1 MNWKFWS
8 KEDKNPQDWKPH
20 WAIKTLYTAWRIL
33 FAGFKIALGAAA
45 TVLLVGVVCLF
56 VFATTL
62 GDYLEEDIL
71 PNAGMDFENS
81 DLDMTSKVWY
91 LDEDG
96 QIQLLQRIYAEA
108 NREWATYDQ
117 IPEDLIHAAVA
128 IEDRRFYEHQG
139 VDWFTTIKAC
149 TRMFFGDSSVGG
161 SSITQQ
167 LVKNVLLLE
176 GDDSANDITVQRKVI
191 EIFRAIQVER
201 QYSKE
206 QIMEEYLNTIYMGQM
221 CYGVRSAAEAY
232 FGKELEMLTLAECA
246 SLISI
251 TNNPSLFDPYG
262 EEFMY
267 QGQLMTGMER
277 NRSRQELVLEQM
289 LEQGWI
295 TQEEFEEAWNQELV
309 LKNGISLEDTLAT
322 CPNESCG
329 YQNIVGTLVQEED
342 KYYCPECGTE
352 ILVDKDSS
360 EKVYSWFVDT
370 VLEDVAKALAE
381 QDGVAWNDNT
391 QKLYM
396 QKIQRGG
403 YNIYTTIDMDVQ
415 NQIDAIYKDLTQIP
429 DTRSGQQ
436 LQSAIV
442 IIDNST
448 GNIVGMAGGVGDNKG
463 FDDFNRA
470 TDAKLQSGSSIKP
483 LSIYAPAFELGTISP
498 ATVIKDLPLNY
509 DDGAWPLN
517 DNRRYEYAR
526 TIYRGV
532 VSSVN
537 AIAANTLDMIGT
549 SYSYQFAKD
558 KFGLSSLVDSYT
570 DSSGTVHSDNAFAPL
585 AMGAQ
590 TFGVKVRDMATAFAT
605 FANNGVYREGRTF
618 TKVYDSNGNLVLD
631 NTQES
636 EQILSEK
643 TVNYMNYC
651 MLKGTQQGTG
661 TEADLS
667 WRYGITTAGKTGTT
681 ADNKDR
687 WYCGFTGYYTA
698 AVWTGFDSP
707 EVIYG
712 ATDPNGY
719 WINNTASYLFKQ
731 VMGPLHEGKEDM
743 SLYDASKMVSVSVCT
758 YSGKLATDACRN
770 DIRNG
775 LKGESF
781 SCVQSALV
789 YPEDIPSGYCDKHT
803 EVEYCSGGGV
813 ATEYCHLFAEQDASI
828 KFKESALVK
837 MTQEELDEIAKAKSY
852 NLLDIYEQDEFVYL
866 VNENG
871 SDGVF
876 KGIYGNLK
884 QDVDAPYMVCPVHTK
899 EAWEKYQ
906 QTQKPTDP
914 TDPAD
919 PTEPSDPGDSQDLFP
934 WLNW

>member
-8 KEDKNPQDWKPH
+8 KEDKNPQDWNPH
-20 WAIKTLYTAWRIL
+20 WAIKALYTTWRIV

-45 TVLLVGVVCLF
+45 TVLLVGVVCMF

-71 PNAGMDFENS
+71 PNAGMDIEDS

-96 QIQLLQRIYAEA
+96 QIQLLQKIYAEA

-176 GDDSANDITVQRKVI
+176 GDDSANDVTVQRKVI
-191 EIFRAIQVER
+191 EIFRAIQMER

-267 QGQLMTGMER
+267 QGKMMTGMER

-295 TQEEFEEAWNQELV
+295 TQEEFDEAWNQELV

-329 YQNIVGTLVQEED
+329 YQNIVGTLVQEGD
-342 KYYCPECGTE
+342 KYYCPQCNTE
-352 ILVDKDSS
+352 IQVDKDSS
-360 EKVYSWFVDT
+360 EEVYSWFVDT
-370 VLEDVAKALAE
+370 LLEDVAKALAE
-381 QDGVAWNDNT
+381 QDGVVWNDNT

-396 QKIQRGG
+396 QQIRRGG
-403 YNIYTTIDMDVQ
+403 YNIYATIDMEVQ
-415 NQIDAIYKDLTQIP
+415 NQIDAIYEDLTQIP

-448 GNIVGMAGGVGDNKG
+448 GNIVGLAGGVGDDKG

-483 LSIYAPAFELGTISP
+483 LSIYAPAFELGTITP
-498 ATVIKDLPLNY
+498 ATVVKDLPLNY
-509 DDGAWPLN
+509 DSGAWPLN
-517 DNRRYEYAR
+517 DVRRYDYAR
-526 TIYRGV
+526 TIYNGV

-549 SYSYQFAKD
+549 TYSYQFAKE
-558 KFGLSSLVDSYT
+558 KFHLSSLVDSYT
-570 DSSGTVHSDNAFAPL
+570 GSNGTVYSDNGFAPL

-590 TFGVKVRDMATAFAT
+590 TFGVKVRDMASAFAT
-605 FANNGVYREGRTF
+605 FANNGEYREGRTF
-618 TKVYDSNGNLVLD
+618 TKVYDSNGKLVLD

-651 MLKGTQQGTG
+651 LSWATSSGTG
-661 TEADLS
+661 YEAKIS
-667 WRYGITTAGKTGTT
+667 GMSTAGKTGTS
-681 ADNKDR
+681 ADDKDR
-687 WYCGFTGYYTA
+687 WYCGFTNYYTA
-698 AVWTGFDSP
+698 AVWCGYDSP
-707 EVIYG
+707 EDIYVTSSG
-712 ATDPNGY
+712 VHNPSA
-719 WINNTASYLFKQ
+719 YLFNR
-731 VMGPLHEGKEDM
+731 VMTPLHEGKEDV
-743 SLYDASKMVSVSVCT
+743 SLYDSSKMVSVSVCI

-775 LKGESF
+775 LNGESF

-789 YPEDIPSGYCDKHT
+789 YPEDIPNGYCDKHT
-803 EVEYCSGGGV
+803 NVEYCSGGGV
-813 ATEYCHLFAEQDASI
+813 ATEYCHLFAEEDESI
-828 KFKESALVK
+828 TFKESALVK
-837 MTQEELDEIAKAKSY
+837 MTQGELDEIAKAKSY
-852 NLLDIYEQDEFVYL
+852 NLLDIYEQDVFVYL

-876 KGIYGNLK
+876 KGIYGNLD
-884 QDVDAPYMVCPVHTK
+884 QDVDAPYIVCPVHTK

-906 QTQKPTDP
+906 QSQKPTDP
-914 TDPAD
+914 TDP
-919 PTEPSDPGDSQDLFP
+919 TEPTTPGVTDGLFP
-934 WLNW
+934 WLDW

>member
-176 GDDSANDITVQRKVI
+176 GDDSANDVTVQRKVI

-403 YNIYTTIDMDVQ
+403 YNIYATIDMDVQ

-498 ATVIKDLPLNY
+498 ATVVKDLPLNY
-509 DDGAWPLN
+509 NNGAWPLN
-517 DNRRYEYAR
+517 DTRRYEYAR
-526 TIYRGV
+526 TIHNAVQY
-532 VSSVN
+532 SVN

-570 DSSGTVHSDNAFAPL
+570 DSAGVVHSDQDFAPL

-605 FANNGVYREGRTF
+605 FANDGVYREGRTF

-636 EQILSEK
+636 EQLLSEK

-651 MLKGTQQGTG
+651 LQDGTRRGTG

-667 WRYGITTAGKTGTT
+667 WSYGITTAGKTGTT

-775 LKGESF
+775 LNGESF

-789 YPEDIPSGYCDKHT
+789 YPEDIPNGYCDKHT

-813 ATEYCHLFAEQDASI
+813 ATEYCHLFAEQDATI
-828 KFKESALVK
+828 TFKEPALVK

-876 KGIYGNLK
+876 RGIYGDLK

-906 QTQKPTDP
+906 GEHQD
-914 TDPAD
+914 DS
-919 PTEPSDPGDSQDLFP
+919 TEPTQPGDTTEPADLFP
-934 WLNW
+934 WLGW

>member
-176 GDDSANDITVQRKVI
+176 GDDSANDVTVQRKVI
-191 EIFRAIQVER
+191 EIFRAIQMER

-267 QGQLMTGMER
+267 QGKMMTGMER

-295 TQEEFEEAWNQELV
+295 TQEEFDEAWNQELV

-329 YQNIVGTLVQEED
+329 YQNIVGTLVQEGD
-342 KYYCPECGTE
+342 KYYCPQCNTE
-352 ILVDKDSS
+352 IQVDKDSS

-370 VLEDVAKALAE
+370 LLEDVAKALAE

-396 QKIQRGG
+396 QQIRRGG
-403 YNIYTTIDMDVQ
+403 YNIYATIDMEVQ

-442 IIDNST
+442 IIDNRT
-448 GNIVGMAGGVGDNKG
+448 GNIVGLAGGVGDDKG

-483 LSIYAPAFELGTISP
+483 LSIYAPAFELGTVSP
-498 ATVIKDLPLNY
+498 ATVVKDLPLNY
-509 DDGAWPLN
+509 DSGAWPLN
-517 DNRRYEYAR
+517 DVRRYDYAR
-526 TIYRGV
+526 TIYNGV

-549 SYSYQFAKD
+549 TYSYQFAKE
-558 KFGLSSLVDSYT
+558 KFHLSSLVDSYT
-570 DSSGTVHSDNAFAPL
+570 GSNGTVYSDNGFAPL

-590 TFGVKVRDMATAFAT
+590 TFGVKVRDMASAFAT
-605 FANNGVYREGRTF
+605 FANNGEYREGRTF
-618 TKVYDSNGNLVLD
+618 TKVYDSNGKLVLD

-651 MLKGTQQGTG
+651 LSWATSSGTG
-661 TEADLS
+661 YEAKIS
-667 WRYGITTAGKTGTT
+667 GMSTAGKTGTS
-681 ADNKDR
+681 ADDKDR
-687 WYCGFTGYYTA
+687 WYCGFTNYYTA
-698 AVWTGFDSP
+698 AVWCGYDSP
-707 EVIYG
+707 EDIYVTSSG
-712 ATDPNGY
+712 VHNPSA
-719 WINNTASYLFKQ
+719 YLFNR
-731 VMGPLHEGKEDM
+731 VMTPLHEGKEDV
-743 SLYDASKMVSVSVCT
+743 SLYDSSKMVSVSVCI

-775 LKGESF
+775 LNGESF

-789 YPEDIPSGYCDKHT
+789 YPEDIPNGYCDKHT
-803 EVEYCSGGGV
+803 NVEYCSGGGV
-813 ATEYCHLFAEQDASI
+813 ATEYCHLFAEEDESI
-828 KFKESALVK
+828 TFKESALVK
-837 MTQEELDEIAKAKSY
+837 MTQGELDEIAKAKSY
-852 NLLDIYEQDEFVYL
+852 NLLDIYEQDVFVYL

-876 KGIYGNLK
+876 KGIYGNLD
-884 QDVDAPYMVCPVHTK
+884 QDVDAPYIVCPVHTK

-906 QTQKPTDP
+906 QSQKPTDP
-914 TDPAD
+914 TDP
-919 PTEPSDPGDSQDLFP
+919 TEPTTPGVTDGLFP
-934 WLNW
+934 WLDW

>member
-8 KEDKNPQDWKPH
+8 KEDKNPQDWNPH
-20 WAIKTLYTAWRIL
+20 WAIKALYTTWRIV

-45 TVLLVGVVCLF
+45 TVLLVGVVCMF

-71 PNAGMDFENS
+71 PNAGMDIEDS

-96 QIQLLQRIYAEA
+96 QIQLLQKIYAEA

-176 GDDSANDITVQRKVI
+176 GDDSANDVTVQRKVI
-191 EIFRAIQVER
+191 EIFRAIQMER

-267 QGQLMTGMER
+267 QGKMMTGMER

-295 TQEEFEEAWNQELV
+295 TQEEFDEAWNQELV

-329 YQNIVGTLVQEED
+329 YQNIVGTLVQEGD
-342 KYYCPECGTE
+342 KYYCPQCNTE
-352 ILVDKDSS
+352 IQVDKDSS
-360 EKVYSWFVDT
+360 EEVYSWFVDT
-370 VLEDVAKALAE
+370 LLEDVAKALAE
-381 QDGVAWNDNT
+381 QDGVVWNDNT

-396 QKIQRGG
+396 QQIRRGG
-403 YNIYTTIDMDVQ
+403 YNIYATIDMEVQ
-415 NQIDAIYKDLTQIP
+415 NQIDAIYEDLTQIP

-448 GNIVGMAGGVGDNKG
+448 GNIVGLAGGVGDDKG

-483 LSIYAPAFELGTISP
+483 LSIYAPAFELGTITP
-498 ATVIKDLPLNY
+498 ATVVKDLPLNY
-509 DDGAWPLN
+509 DSGAWPLN
-517 DNRRYEYAR
+517 DVRRYDYAR
-526 TIYRGV
+526 TIYNGV

-549 SYSYQFAKD
+549 TYSYQFAKE
-558 KFGLSSLVDSYT
+558 KFHLSSLVDSYT
-570 DSSGTVHSDNAFAPL
+570 DSAGVVHSDQDFAPL

-590 TFGVKVRDMATAFAT
+590 TFGVKVRDMASAFAT
-605 FANNGVYREGRTF
+605 FANNGEYREGRTF
-618 TKVYDSNGNLVLD
+618 TKVYDSNGKLVLD

-651 MLKGTQQGTG
+651 LSWATSSGTG
-661 TEADLS
+661 YEAKIS
-667 WRYGITTAGKTGTT
+667 GMSTAGKTGTT
-681 ADNKDR
+681 ADDKDR
-687 WYCGFTGYYTA
+687 WYCGFTNYYTA
-698 AVWTGFDSP
+698 AVWCGYDSP
-707 EVIYG
+707 EDIYVTSSG
-712 ATDPNGY
+712 VHNPSA
-719 WINNTASYLFKQ
+719 YLFNR
-731 VMGPLHEGKEDM
+731 VMTPLHEGKEDV
-743 SLYDASKMVSVSVCT
+743 SLYDSSKMVSVSVCI

-775 LKGESF
+775 LNGESF

-789 YPEDIPSGYCDKHT
+789 YPEDIPNGYCDKHT
-803 EVEYCSGGGV
+803 NVEYCSGGGV
-813 ATEYCHLFAEQDASI
+813 ATEYCHLFAEEDASI
-828 KFKESALVK
+828 KFRESALVK
-837 MTQEELDEIAKAKSY
+837 MTQGELDEIAKAKSY
-852 NLLDIYEQDEFVYL
+852 NLLDIYEQDVFVYL

-876 KGIYGNLK
+876 KGIYGNLD
-884 QDVDAPYMVCPVHTK
+884 QDVDAPYIVCPVHTK

-906 QTQKPTDP
+906 QSQKPTDP
-914 TDPAD
+914 TDP
-919 PTEPSDPGDSQDLFP
+919 TEPTTPGVTDGLFP
-934 WLNW
+934 WLDW

>member
-8 KEDKNPQDWKPH
+8 KEDKNPQDWNPH
-20 WAIKTLYTAWRIL
+20 WAIKALYTTWRIV

-45 TVLLVGVVCLF
+45 TVLLVGVVCMF

-71 PNAGMDFENS
+71 PNAGMDIEDS

-96 QIQLLQRIYAEA
+96 QIQLLQKIYAEA

-176 GDDSANDITVQRKVI
+176 GDDSANDVTVQRKVI
-191 EIFRAIQVER
+191 EIFRAIQMER

-267 QGQLMTGMER
+267 QGKMMTGMER

-295 TQEEFEEAWNQELV
+295 TQEEFDEAWNQELV

-329 YQNIVGTLVQEED
+329 YQNIVGTLVQEGD
-342 KYYCPECGTE
+342 KYYCPQCNTE
-352 ILVDKDSS
+352 IQVDKDSS
-360 EKVYSWFVDT
+360 EEVYSWFVDT
-370 VLEDVAKALAE
+370 LLEDVAKALAE
-381 QDGVAWNDNT
+381 QDGVVWNDNT

-396 QKIQRGG
+396 QQIRRGG
-403 YNIYTTIDMDVQ
+403 YNIYATIDMEVQ
-415 NQIDAIYKDLTQIP
+415 NQIDAIYEDLTQIP

-448 GNIVGMAGGVGDNKG
+448 GNIVGLAGGVGDDKG

-483 LSIYAPAFELGTISP
+483 LSIYAPAFELGTITP
-498 ATVIKDLPLNY
+498 ATVVKDLPLNY
-509 DDGAWPLN
+509 DSGAWPLN
-517 DNRRYEYAR
+517 DVRRYDYAR
-526 TIYRGV
+526 TIYNGV

-549 SYSYQFAKD
+549 TYSYQFAKE
-558 KFGLSSLVDSYT
+558 KFHLSSLVDSYT
-570 DSSGTVHSDNAFAPL
+570 GSNGTVYSDNGFAPL

-590 TFGVKVRDMATAFAT
+590 TFGVKVRDMASAFAT
-605 FANNGVYREGRTF
+605 FANNGEYREGRTF
-618 TKVYDSNGNLVLD
+618 TKVYDSNGKLVLD

-651 MLKGTQQGTG
+651 LSWATSSGTG
-661 TEADLS
+661 YEAKIS
-667 WRYGITTAGKTGTT
+667 GMSTAGKTGTT
-681 ADNKDR
+681 ADDKDR
-687 WYCGFTGYYTA
+687 WYCGFTNYYTA
-698 AVWTGFDSP
+698 AVWCGYDSP
-707 EVIYG
+707 EDIYVTSSG
-712 ATDPNGY
+712 VHNPSA
-719 WINNTASYLFKQ
+719 YLFNR
-731 VMGPLHEGKEDM
+731 VMTPLHEGKEDV
-743 SLYDASKMVSVSVCT
+743 SLYDSSKMVSVSVCI

-775 LKGESF
+775 LNGESF

-789 YPEDIPSGYCDKHT
+789 YPEDIPNGYCDKHT
-803 EVEYCSGGGV
+803 NVEYCSGGGV
-813 ATEYCHLFAEQDASI
+813 ATEYCHLFAEEDESI
-828 KFKESALVK
+828 TFKESALVK
-837 MTQEELDEIAKAKSY
+837 MTQGELDEIAKAGPY
-852 NLLDIYEQDEFVYL
+852 NLSDIYEQDEFVYL

-876 KGIYGNLK
+876 KGIHGDLQ

-906 QTQKPTDP
+906 QSQKPTDP
-914 TDPAD
+914 TDSTD
-919 PTEPSDPGDSQDLFP
+919 PTEPTTPGVTDGLFP
-934 WLNW
+934 WLDW

>member
-8 KEDKNPQDWKPH
+8 KEDKNPQDWNPH
-20 WAIKTLYTAWRIL
+20 WAIKALYTTWRIV

-45 TVLLVGVVCLF
+45 TVLLVGVVCMF

-71 PNAGMDFENS
+71 PNAGMDIEDS

-96 QIQLLQRIYAEA
+96 QIQLLQKIYAEA

-176 GDDSANDITVQRKVI
+176 GDDSADDVTVQRKVI

-206 QIMEEYLNTIYMGQM
+206 QIMEEYLNTIWMGQM

-267 QGQLMTGMER
+267 QGKMMTGMER

-329 YQNIVGTLVQEED
+329 YQNIVGTLVQEGD
-342 KYYCPECGTE
+342 KYYCPQCNTE
-352 ILVDKDSS
+352 IQVDKDSS
-360 EKVYSWFVDT
+360 EEVYSWFVDT
-370 VLEDVAKALAE
+370 LLEDVARALAE
-381 QDGVAWNDNT
+381 QDGVVWNDNT

-396 QKIQRGG
+396 QQIRRGG
-403 YNIYTTIDMDVQ
+403 YNIYATIDMEVQ
-415 NQIDAIYKDLTQIP
+415 NQIDAIYEDLTQIP

-448 GNIVGMAGGVGDNKG
+448 GNIVGLAGGVGDDKG

-483 LSIYAPAFELGTISP
+483 LSIYAPAFELGTITP
-498 ATVIKDLPLNY
+498 ATVVKDLPLNY
-509 DDGAWPLN
+509 DSGAWPLN
-517 DNRRYEYAR
+517 DVRRYDYAR
-526 TIYRGV
+526 TIYNGV

-549 SYSYQFAKD
+549 TYSYQFAKE
-558 KFGLSSLVDSYT
+558 KFHLSSLVDSYT
-570 DSSGTVHSDNAFAPL
+570 GSNGTVYSDNGFAPL

-590 TFGVKVRDMATAFAT
+590 TFGVKVRDMASAWAT
-605 FANNGVYREGRTF
+605 FANNGEYREGRTF
-618 TKVYDSNGNLVLD
+618 TKVYDSNGKLVLD

-651 MLKGTQQGTG
+651 LSWATSSGTG
-661 TEADLS
+661 YEAKIS
-667 WRYGITTAGKTGTT
+667 GMSTAGKTGTS
-681 ADNKDR
+681 ADDKDR
-687 WYCGFTGYYTA
+687 WYCGFTNYYTA
-698 AVWTGFDSP
+698 AVWCGYDSP
-707 EVIYG
+707 EDIYVTSSG
-712 ATDPNGY
+712 VHNPSA
-719 WINNTASYLFKQ
+719 YLFNR
-731 VMGPLHEGKEDM
+731 VMTPLHEGKEDA
-743 SLYDASKMVSVSVCT
+743 SLYDSSKMVSVSVCI

-775 LKGESF
+775 LNGESF

-789 YPEDIPSGYCDKHT
+789 YPEDIPNGYCDKHT
-803 EVEYCSGGGV
+803 NVEYCSGGGV
-813 ATEYCHLFAEQDASI
+813 ATEYCHLFAEEDASI
-828 KFKESALVK
+828 KFRESALVK
-837 MTQEELDEIAKAKSY
+837 MTQGELDEIAKAGPY
-852 NLLDIYEQDEFVYL
+852 NLSDIYEQDEFVYL

-876 KGIYGNLK
+876 KGIHGDLQ

-906 QTQKPTDP
+906 QSQKPTDP
-914 TDPAD
+914 TDSTD
-919 PTEPSDPGDSQDLFP
+919 PTEPTTPGVTDGLFP
-934 WLNW
+934 WLDW

>member
-8 KEDKNPQDWKPH
+8 KEDKNPQDWNPH
-20 WAIKTLYTAWRIL
+20 WAIKALYTTWRIV

-45 TVLLVGVVCLF
+45 TVLLVGVVCMF

-71 PNAGMDFENS
+71 PNAGMDFEDS

-149 TRMFFGDSSVGG
+149 ARMFFGDSSVGG

-206 QIMEEYLNTIYMGQM
+206 RIMEEYLNTIYMGQM

-262 EEFMY
+262 DEFMY
-267 QGQLMTGMER
+267 QGKMMTGMER

-295 TQEEFEEAWNQELV
+295 TQEEFDEAWNQEIV

-329 YQNIVGTLVQEED
+329 YQNIVGTLVQEGD

-352 ILVDKDSS
+352 IQVDKDNS

-370 VLEDVAKALAE
+370 LLEDVAKALAE

-396 QKIQRGG
+396 QQIRRGG
-403 YNIYTTIDMDVQ
+403 YNIYATIDMEVQ
-415 NQIDAIYKDLTQIP
+415 NQIDAIYKDLSRIP
-429 DTRSGQQ
+429 TTRSGQQ

-442 IIDNST
+442 IIDNRT
-448 GNIVGMAGGVGDNKG
+448 GNIVGLAGGVGDDKG

-483 LSIYAPAFELGTISP
+483 LSVYAPAFELGTISP
-498 ATVIKDLPLNY
+498 ATVVKDLPLNY
-509 DDGAWPLN
+509 NNGAWPLN
-517 DNRRYEYAR
+517 DTRRYEYAR
-526 TIYRGV
+526 TIHNAVQY
-532 VSSVN
+532 SVN

-570 DSSGTVHSDNAFAPL
+570 DSAGVVHSDQDFAPL

-605 FANNGVYREGRTF
+605 FANDGVYREGRTF

-636 EQILSEK
+636 EQLLSEK

-651 MLKGTQQGTG
+651 LQDGTRRGTG

-712 ATDPNGY
+712 ATAPNGD

-731 VMGPLHEGKEDM
+731 VMGPLHEGKEDVA
-743 SLYDASKMVSVSVCT
+743 LYDSSKMVSVEVCI

-781 SCVQSALV
+781 SCTQTALV

-803 EVEYCSGGGV
+803 KVEYCSGGGV
-813 ATEYCHLFAEQDASI
+813 ATEYCHLFAEEDASI
-828 KFKESALVK
+828 TFKESALVK

-852 NLLDIYEQDEFVYL
+852 NLLDIYEQDVFVYL

-876 KGIYGNLK
+876 KGIYGNLD
-884 QDVDAPYMVCPVHTK
+884 QDVDAPYIVCPVHTK

-906 QTQKPTDP
+906 QSQKPTDP
-914 TDPAD
+914 TD

>member
-1 MNWKFWS
+1 
-8 KEDKNPQDWKPH
+8 
-20 WAIKTLYTAWRIL
+20 
-33 FAGFKIALGAAA
+33 
-45 TVLLVGVVCLF
+45 
-56 VFATTL
+56 
-62 GDYLEEDIL
+62 
-71 PNAGMDFENS
+71 
-81 DLDMTSKVWY
+81 
-91 LDEDG
+91 
-96 QIQLLQRIYAEA
+96 
-108 NREWATYDQ
+108 
-117 IPEDLIHAAVA
+117 
-128 IEDRRFYEHQG
+128 
-139 VDWFTTIKAC
+139 
-149 TRMFFGDSSVGG
+149 
-161 SSITQQ
+161 
-167 LVKNVLLLE
+167 
-176 GDDSANDITVQRKVI
+176 
-191 EIFRAIQVER
+191 
-201 QYSKE
+201 
-206 QIMEEYLNTIYMGQM
+206 M

-403 YNIYTTIDMDVQ
+403 YNIYATIDMDVQ

-509 DDGAWPLN
+509 DSGAWPLN

-558 KFGLSSLVDSYT
+558 KFHLSSLVDSYT

-605 FANNGVYREGRTF
+605 FANNGVYRKGRTF

-631 NTQES
+631 NTQET

-667 WRYGITTAGKTGTT
+667 WRYGISTAGKTGTT

-712 ATDPNGY
+712 ATDPDGY

-775 LKGESF
+775 LNGESF

-876 KGIYGNLK
+876 RGIYGNLK

-906 QTQKPTDP
+906 GEHQD
-914 TDPAD
+914 DS
-919 PTEPSDPGDSQDLFP
+919 TEPTQPGDTTEPADLFP
-934 WLNW
+934 WLGW

>member
-1 MNWKFWS
+1 
-8 KEDKNPQDWKPH
+8 
-20 WAIKTLYTAWRIL
+20 
-33 FAGFKIALGAAA
+33 
-45 TVLLVGVVCLF
+45 
-56 VFATTL
+56 
-62 GDYLEEDIL
+62 
-71 PNAGMDFENS
+71 
-81 DLDMTSKVWY
+81 
-91 LDEDG
+91 
-96 QIQLLQRIYAEA
+96 
-108 NREWATYDQ
+108 
-117 IPEDLIHAAVA
+117 
-128 IEDRRFYEHQG
+128 
-139 VDWFTTIKAC
+139 
-149 TRMFFGDSSVGG
+149 
-161 SSITQQ
+161 
-167 LVKNVLLLE
+167 
-176 GDDSANDITVQRKVI
+176 
-191 EIFRAIQVER
+191 
-201 QYSKE
+201 
-206 QIMEEYLNTIYMGQM
+206 
-221 CYGVRSAAEAY
+221 
-232 FGKELEMLTLAECA
+232 MLTLAECA

-262 EEFMY
+262 DEFMY
-267 QGQLMTGMER
+267 QGKMMTGMER

-295 TQEEFEEAWNQELV
+295 TQEEFDEAWNQEIV

-329 YQNIVGTLVQEED
+329 YQNIVGTLVQEGD

-352 ILVDKDSS
+352 IQVDKDNS

-370 VLEDVAKALAE
+370 LLEDVAKALAE
-381 QDGVAWNDNT
+381 QNGAAWNDNT
-391 QKLYM
+391 KKLYM
-396 QKIQRGG
+396 QQIRRGG
-403 YNIYTTIDMDVQ
+403 YNIYATIDMEVQ

-429 DTRSGQQ
+429 STRSGQQ

-442 IIDNST
+442 IIDNRT
-448 GNIVGMAGGVGDNKG
+448 GNIVGLAGGVGDDKG

-470 TDAKLQSGSSIKP
+470 TDANLQSGSSIKP

-498 ATVIKDLPLNY
+498 ATVVKDLPLNY
-509 DDGAWPLN
+509 DNGAWPLN
-517 DNRRYEYAR
+517 DVRRYEYAR
-526 TIYRGV
+526 TIYSAV

-570 DSSGTVHSDNAFAPL
+570 GVDGTVYSDNGFAPL

-590 TFGVKVRDMATAFAT
+590 TFGVKVRDMASAFAT

-636 EQILSEK
+636 EQLLSEK

-651 MLKGTQQGTG
+651 LQGGTSSGTG
-661 TEADLS
+661 YEAKIP
-667 WRYGITTAGKTGTT
+667 GITTAGKTGTT

-698 AVWTGFDSP
+698 AVWCGYDSP
-707 EVIYG
+707 EVLYVTSSG
-712 ATDPNGY
+712 VYNPS
-719 WINNTASYLFKQ
+719 SYLFRK
-731 VMGPLHEGKEDM
+731 VMTPLHEGKEDIA
-743 SLYDASKMVSVSVCT
+743 LYDASKMVSVSVCV

-775 LKGESF
+775 LNGQSF
-781 SCVQSALV
+781 SCVQTALV
-789 YPEDIPSGYCDKHT
+789 YPEDIPDGYCDKHT

-813 ATEYCHLFAEQDASI
+813 ATEYCHKFAEVDAGVT
-828 KFKESALVK
+828 FRESSLVK

-852 NLLDIYEQDEFVYL
+852 NLLDIYEQDVFVYL

-876 KGIYGNLK
+876 KGIYGNLD
-884 QDVDAPYMVCPVHTK
+884 QDVDAPYIVCPAHTK

-906 QTQKPTDP
+906 QSQKPT
-914 TDPAD
+914 D

>member
-8 KEDKNPQDWKPH
+8 KEDKNPQDWNPH
-20 WAIKTLYTAWRIL
+20 WAIKALYTTWRIV

-45 TVLLVGVVCLF
+45 TVLLVGVVCMF

-71 PNAGMDFENS
+71 PNAGMDIEDS

-96 QIQLLQRIYAEA
+96 QIQLLQKIYAEA

-176 GDDSANDITVQRKVI
+176 GDDSANDVTVQRKVI
-191 EIFRAIQVER
+191 EIFRAIQMER

-267 QGQLMTGMER
+267 QGKMMTGMER

-329 YQNIVGTLVQEED
+329 YQNIVGTLVQEGD
-342 KYYCPECGTE
+342 KYYCPQCNTE
-352 ILVDKDSS
+352 IQVDKDSS
-360 EKVYSWFVDT
+360 EEVYSWFVDT
-370 VLEDVAKALAE
+370 LLEDVAKALAE
-381 QDGVAWNDNT
+381 QDGVVWNDNT

-396 QKIQRGG
+396 QQIRRGG
-403 YNIYTTIDMDVQ
+403 YNIYATIDMEVQ
-415 NQIDAIYKDLTQIP
+415 NQIDAIYEDLTQIP

-448 GNIVGMAGGVGDNKG
+448 GNIVGLAGGVGDDKG

-483 LSIYAPAFELGTISP
+483 LSIYAPAFELGTITP
-498 ATVIKDLPLNY
+498 ATVVKDLPLNY
-509 DDGAWPLN
+509 DSGAWPLN
-517 DNRRYEYAR
+517 DVRRYDYAR
-526 TIYRGV
+526 TIYNGV

-549 SYSYQFAKD
+549 TYSYQFAKE
-558 KFGLSSLVDSYT
+558 KFHLSSLVDSYT
-570 DSSGTVHSDNAFAPL
+570 GSNGTVYSDNGFAPL

-590 TFGVKVRDMATAFAT
+590 TFGVKVRDMASAWAT
-605 FANNGVYREGRTF
+605 FANNGEYREGRTF
-618 TKVYDSNGNLVLD
+618 TKVYDSNGKLVLD

-651 MLKGTQQGTG
+651 LSWATSSGTG
-661 TEADLS
+661 YEAKIS
-667 WRYGITTAGKTGTT
+667 GMSTAGKTGTS
-681 ADNKDR
+681 ADDKDR
-687 WYCGFTGYYTA
+687 WYCGFTNYYTA
-698 AVWTGFDSP
+698 AVWCGYDSP
-707 EVIYG
+707 EDIYVTSSG
-712 ATDPNGY
+712 VHNPSA
-719 WINNTASYLFKQ
+719 YLFNR
-731 VMGPLHEGKEDM
+731 VMTPLHEGKEDA
-743 SLYDASKMVSVSVCT
+743 SLYDSSKMVSVSVCI

-775 LKGESF
+775 LNGESF

-789 YPEDIPSGYCDKHT
+789 YPEDIPNGYCDKHT
-803 EVEYCSGGGV
+803 NVEYCSGGGV
-813 ATEYCHLFAEQDASI
+813 ATEYCHLFAEEDASI
-828 KFKESALVK
+828 KFRESALVK
-837 MTQEELDEIAKAKSY
+837 MTQGELDEIAKAKSY
-852 NLLDIYEQDEFVYL
+852 NLLDIYEQDVFVYL

-876 KGIYGNLK
+876 KGIYGNLD
-884 QDVDAPYMVCPVHTK
+884 QDVDAPYIVCPVHTK

-906 QTQKPTDP
+906 QSQKPTDP
-914 TDPAD
+914 TDSTD
-919 PTEPSDPGDSQDLFP
+919 PTEPTTPGVTDGLFP
-934 WLNW
+934 WLDW

>member
-8 KEDKNPQDWKPH
+8 KEDKNPQDWNPH
-20 WAIKTLYTAWRIL
+20 WAIKALYTTWRIV

-45 TVLLVGVVCLF
+45 TVLLVGVVCMF

-71 PNAGMDFENS
+71 PNAGMDIEDS

-96 QIQLLQRIYAEA
+96 QIQLLQKIYAEA

-176 GDDSANDITVQRKVI
+176 GDDSANDVTVQRKVI
-191 EIFRAIQVER
+191 EIFRAIQMER

-206 QIMEEYLNTIYMGQM
+206 QIMEEYLNTFYMGQM

-267 QGQLMTGMER
+267 QGKMMTGMER

-295 TQEEFEEAWNQELV
+295 TQEEFDEAWNQELV

-329 YQNIVGTLVQEED
+329 YQNIVSTLVQEGD
-342 KYYCPECGTE
+342 KYYCPQCNTE
-352 ILVDKDSS
+352 IQVDKDSS
-360 EKVYSWFVDT
+360 EEVYSWFVDT
-370 VLEDVAKALAE
+370 LLEDVAKALAE
-381 QDGVAWNDNT
+381 QDGVVWNDNT

-396 QKIQRGG
+396 QQIRRGG
-403 YNIYTTIDMDVQ
+403 YNIYATIDMEVQ
-415 NQIDAIYKDLTQIP
+415 NQIDAIYEDLTQIP

-448 GNIVGMAGGVGDNKG
+448 GNIVGLAGGVGDDKG

-483 LSIYAPAFELGTISP
+483 LSIYAPAFELGTITP
-498 ATVIKDLPLNY
+498 ATVVKDLPLNY
-509 DDGAWPLN
+509 DSGAWPLN
-517 DNRRYEYAR
+517 DVRRYDYAR
-526 TIYRGV
+526 TIYNGV

-549 SYSYQFAKD
+549 TYSYQFAKE
-558 KFGLSSLVDSYT
+558 KFHLSSLVDSYT
-570 DSSGTVHSDNAFAPL
+570 GSNGKVYSDNGFAPL

-590 TFGVKVRDMATAFAT
+590 TFGVKVRDMASAFAT
-605 FANNGVYREGRTF
+605 FANNGEYREGRTF
-618 TKVYDSNGNLVLD
+618 TKVYDSNGKLVLD

-651 MLKGTQQGTG
+651 LSWATSSGTG
-661 TEADLS
+661 YEAKIS
-667 WRYGITTAGKTGTT
+667 GMSTAGKTGTT
-681 ADNKDR
+681 ADDKDR
-687 WYCGFTGYYTA
+687 WYCGFTNYYTA
-698 AVWTGFDSP
+698 AVWCGYDSP
-707 EVIYG
+707 EDIYVTSSG
-712 ATDPNGY
+712 VHNPSA
-719 WINNTASYLFKQ
+719 YLFNR
-731 VMGPLHEGKEDM
+731 VMTPLHEGKEDV
-743 SLYDASKMVSVSVCT
+743 SLYDSSKMVSVSVCI

-775 LKGESF
+775 LNGESF

-803 EVEYCSGGGV
+803 NVEYCSGGGV
-813 ATEYCHLFAEQDASI
+813 ATEYCHLFAEEDASI
-828 KFKESALVK
+828 KFRESALVK
-837 MTQEELDEIAKAKSY
+837 MTQGELDEIAKAGPY
-852 NLLDIYEQDEFVYL
+852 NLSDIYEQDEFVYL

-876 KGIYGNLK
+876 KGIHGDLQ

-906 QTQKPTDP
+906 QSQKPTDP
-914 TDPAD
+914 TDP
-919 PTEPSDPGDSQDLFP
+919 TEPTTPGVTDGLFP
-934 WLNW
+934 WLDW